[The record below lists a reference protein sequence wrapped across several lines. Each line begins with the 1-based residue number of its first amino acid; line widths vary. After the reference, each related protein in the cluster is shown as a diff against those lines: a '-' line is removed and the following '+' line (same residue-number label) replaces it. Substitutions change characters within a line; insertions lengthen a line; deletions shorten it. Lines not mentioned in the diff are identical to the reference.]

1 MKKME
6 KGASMG
12 KLPSVLIAACFGGKV
27 WVERARWNLDEQ
39 VLSVQSSYEEGRG

>member
-1 MKKME
+1 ME

-12 KLPSVLIAACFGGKV
+12 KLPSVLIAACLSAGGKV
-27 WVERARWNLDEQ
+27 WVERARLNLDEQ